1 MEMKN
6 SHFFYVLRCQDTS
19 FYAGYAKDVL
29 RRLGEH
35 NAGIGCKYTR
45 VRRPVEL
52 IHVEAFDTRSEA
64 MKAEY
69 AFKQLTRKQ
78 KESYLER
85 NEHHANAILSSI

>member
-6 SHFFYVLRCQDTS
+6 SHFFYVLRCQDQS
-19 FYAGYAKDVL
+19 FYAGYARDVM
-29 RRLGEH
+29 RRLEEH
-35 NAGIGCKYTR
+35 NAGVGCKYTR

-52 IHVEAFDTRSEA
+52 IHAEGFDTRSEA

-78 KESYLER
+78 KEGYLER
-85 NEHHANAILSSI
+85 SQHYANTILSSI